1 MRPHSI
7 TDKELVASIMNGD
20 RHAATKLVRN
30 TEKLVVQIVYKMLG
44 NSRDRKDL
52 IQDVYLKT
60 FRNIPKF
67 RFQCKLS
74 TWVAQI
80 SYTTCLD
87 HLQKMRPHL
96 VENYDDENSYAGGLA
111 EAQWIEGPR
120 NPSQVLAAK
129 ERAAILENACTE
141 LPVIYNT
148 LITLFHKQELS
159 LEEIAEITNLPIGT
173 IKNYLY
179 RARKILKQRLL
190 TNYTKEDI

>member
-1 MRPHSI
+1 M
-7 TDKELVASIMNGD
+7 VASIMNGD
-20 RHAATKLVRN
+20 RHAATKLIRN
-30 TEKLVVQIVYKMLG
+30 TEKLVVQIVYKMIG
-44 NSRDRKDL
+44 NSGNRKDL

-96 VENYDDENSYAGGLA
+96 VENYGDENSDTGGLA

-120 NPSQVLAAK
+120 NPSQLLEAK

-148 LITLFHKQELS
+148 LIILFHKQELS
-159 LEEIAEITNLPIGT
+159 LEEIAEITSLPIGT
-173 IKNYLY
+173 IKNYLF